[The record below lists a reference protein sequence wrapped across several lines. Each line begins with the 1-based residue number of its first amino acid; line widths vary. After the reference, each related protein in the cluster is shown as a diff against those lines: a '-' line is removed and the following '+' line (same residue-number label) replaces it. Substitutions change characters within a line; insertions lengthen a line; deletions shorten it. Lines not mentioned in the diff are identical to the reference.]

1 MYKKAIQ
8 SAGEKMDKTIA
19 IIEKDLSTLRA
30 GRANPQILDK
40 ITVDYYG
47 TPTQLNQVGNISS
60 PEPRMLVIAPW
71 EPKMIAEIEKAIQ
84 KSDLGINPSND
95 GKVIR
100 LVVPELNEERR
111 KELCK
116 QVKKQVEEGKVAI
129 RNTRRDTMDQIK
141 KMKKD
146 SVITEDDLKLAETEM
161 QKVTDAHIK
170 TLDKVGAGQGKGDHV
185 DLMLQKLTTLLR
197 GKPRSANVAPR
208 DDGARLALP
217 AKLPRHVGIIMDG
230 NGRWAQSRGLPRSA
244 GHAAGTEA
252 LRDIIQACDDWG
264 IYALSIYA
272 FSTEN
277 WARPM
282 DEVGALM
289 GLILRYF
296 QSEIDE
302 LDEKGCGH
310 SHHRRCGRPA
320 GQAARG
326 RFARHG
332 GGQRTT
338 TACASTSP

>member
-116 QVKKQVEEGKVAI
+116 QVKKQVEDGKVAI

-146 SVITEDDLKLAETEM
+146 SVITEDDLKQAETEM

-170 TLDKVGAGQGKGDHV
+170 TLDKVGADKE
-185 DLMLQKLTTLLR
+185 KE
-197 GKPRSANVAPR
+197 
-208 DDGARLALP
+208 
-217 AKLPRHVGIIMDG
+217 IM
-230 NGRWAQSRGLPRSA
+230 
-244 GHAAGTEA
+244 
-252 LRDIIQACDDWG
+252 
-264 IYALSIYA
+264 SI
-272 FSTEN
+272 
-277 WARPM
+277 
-282 DEVGALM
+282 
-289 GLILRYF
+289 
-296 QSEIDE
+296 
-302 LDEKGCGH
+302 
-310 SHHRRCGRPA
+310 
-320 GQAARG
+320 
-326 RFARHG
+326 
-332 GGQRTT
+332 
-338 TACASTSP
+338 